1 MEDGMKRLL
10 PIVAATLTLIMAA
23 PVAAQPLEIIV
34 RGGTPTYLPTPLG
47 DDDAYIYGTPR
58 NENFPNFDPAA
69 AAINAELAIHPRSKL
84 RPNNLW
90 LVTRLAVTSGSW
102 TEHMEVCQAT
112 YATYDPV
119 SDTYLAGGLPRRCP
133 L

>member
-1 MEDGMKRLL
+1 MKRLL
-10 PIVAATLTLIMAA
+10 PIVAASLTMLIAA

-34 RGGTPTYLPTPLG
+34 RGGTPTYLPAPLPDG
-47 DDDAYIYGTPR
+47 DDYNYGRVSP
-58 NENFPNFDPAA
+58 NSPNFDPAA
-69 AAINAELAIHPRSKL
+69 AAINAELAIHPRSRL

-90 LVTRLAVTSGSW
+90 LVTRLAVSSGSW
-102 TEHMEVCQAT
+102 MEHMEACQAS

-119 SDTYLAGGLPRRCP
+119 SDTYLARGLPVRCP

>member
-1 MEDGMKRLL
+1 MKRLL
-10 PIVAATLTLIMAA
+10 PIVAATLTILLAG

-34 RGGTPTYLPTPLG
+34 RGGTPTILPTVLPDG
-47 DDDAYIYGTPR
+47 DDYNYGRANP
-58 NENFPNFDPAA
+58 NFPNFDPAA
-69 AAINAELAIHPRSKL
+69 AAINAELAIHPRSRL

-102 TEHMEVCQAT
+102 TEHMETCQAAF
-112 YATYDPV
+112 ATYDPV
-119 SDTYLAGGLPRRCP
+119 SDTYLAGGLPQRCP

>member
-1 MEDGMKRLL
+1 MKRLL
-10 PIVAATLTLIMAA
+10 PIVAASLTLLIAA
-23 PVAAQPLEIIV
+23 PVAAQPIEIIV
-34 RGGTPTYLPTPLG
+34 RGGTPTYLPTPLPDG
-47 DDDAYIYGTPR
+47 DDYVYGNPG
-58 NENFPNFDPAA
+58 NPNFPNFDPAA
-69 AAINAELAIHPRSKL
+69 AAINAELAIHPRSRL

-102 TEHMEVCQAT
+102 TEHMEACQAT

-119 SDTYLAGGLPRRCP
+119 SDTFLAGGLPQRCP

>member
-1 MEDGMKRLL
+1 MKRLL
-10 PIVAATLTLIMAA
+10 PIVAATLTMLIAA

-34 RGGTPTYLPTPLG
+34 RGGTPTYLPTPLPDG
-47 DDDAYIYGTPR
+47 DDYIYGNPG
-58 NENFPNFDPAA
+58 NPNFPNFDPAA